1 MRHSRI
7 APTFATALLLAAS
20 MTGCTS
26 PVSVKTVGESMP
38 ADAPPSVLDLWAG
51 VPPLEP
57 LPDDVRMVLEPQ
69 PGPEKPPS
77 VSETIE
83 VPFPPEGEAPAIGKV
98 APVPAE
104 LAVERFGP
112 EGEVTL
118 VDAVR
123 LTFNQPMVPLA
134 DVESLKAEPI
144 PLEIDPRPP
153 GRVRWLGTRTLV
165 FEPEGR
171 MPFSTHYTVTVPAGV
186 KSTDGKALA
195 DRHAWTFST
204 PKLQLESSSPWTGST
219 EVELQPTIALRFNQ
233 AIERRALVGSTT
245 LSGGGKTFELA
256 VVPPRPAMPS
266 DKEEVAR
273 LEARSIS
280 VVPVKKLEPNT
291 RYTLKIGAG
300 TFGEGPDKSDPITVS
315 FSTYPP
321 LRLSKT
327 PCSDTC
333 WSTNGI
339 SLTSTTTLD
348 DPLVESKVHVD
359 PAPADLHVS
368 ASWYGIQLTGDFEG
382 KKTYEVTVDPSLTD
396 SHGQTL
402 GKTFKAKVKL
412 GPPFPT
418 LQLSSYGSNP
428 GVIEKAAAPT
438 IDFKIA
444 GLSHVEVNARAFGA
458 DEVETFLDAYS
469 SDGDWGWPTH
479 LAAST
484 WSDTLDTKASL
495 VKRDELEL
503 DLGKMLLPGKNHVW
517 FIARS
522 NQYEAYGWKQRS
534 GVSKLVEITD
544 LGVSAALDKDSGVAL
559 VTRLSDGSPVVG
571 AKLRLVS
578 RGTLAR
584 ELWSGTTDENG
595 FAEIAYSGADAGVL
609 HAETSDD
616 HAFLRLDQSD
626 LRGQWTRWYGNETD
640 QARAFIFTERTPYKP
655 GETIHLSG
663 IVRKETRGPE
673 GGVETWRTKVTG
685 NYTVTAPRGIE
696 AAKGTVEIGPFGTF
710 SVDIPTDE
718 NGGTGYYQF
727 RLEVAGLFSSDSF
740 HHSIPVEEYRAPEF
754 TVKVGRPDSAPLL
767 FGDRLVAEVR
777 GDYLHGAPLVGGEVA
792 YTMTRTDTDFQPP
805 GELNDGFTFGVGSS
819 FRPWGK
825 VYGHGRHGYEWDGG
839 YGGYGGYGYG
849 YGTQQITSGTG
860 TLDNRGVLTI
870 EHVTKEIEPPP
881 PGTPEPA
888 VPPGTPVKKEDRPPR
903 AATYSISSTVT
914 DQNRQSIAGSAS
926 FVVHPAKVYVGLR
939 SQRAVLKEGEHA
951 ELEAVLVDLEGE
963 RVKDEAIALSLV
975 RRETTRKAVEKD
987 GRWTFEYETTE
998 VPSGDCALTSAL
1010 TPATCSIIVGGPG
1023 TYVLRGT
1030 AKDSGGHLAKSELT
1044 LYVHGKDAVVWEDQE
1059 RRVDLVPDKK
1069 SYRPGDTAKILVR
1082 SPFDEARGIVV
1093 VEREGIKHEYRVD
1106 IEGGAGVVEIP
1117 VTESMIPA
1125 VTTSAMLV
1133 RGRVEVAGAPKGQDL
1148 GIPAAAV
1155 GQVDLK
1161 VADDKK
1167 RIDVALEA
1175 APEIA
1180 PGETLKLTLRTHT
1193 SDGSPSKAAVAV
1205 MVVDEGVLSLMGH
1218 QTPDPIAFFHH
1229 QRAGQVSLHALHAA
1243 VLARDEPPPAGVVP
1257 EGEASGSFG
1266 VGGLG
1271 LQGTGRGGGGTADG
1285 TIGLGNIG
1293 VIGSGAGKGSGSGF
1307 GARRD
1312 VEEEADLATAAPAP
1326 PPAPSAEARPMSKA
1340 KRASGP
1346 AMAEEKKAADKAL
1359 LDPSQAM
1366 AQEVKLRSVFAT
1378 TAFFDAEVLTDE
1390 NGTATIEIPMPENLT
1405 TFRIMAVAVDP
1416 DAPDRFGSGDASVR
1430 VRKPLMVRP
1439 SLPRFLNYGDEFE
1452 GSVMVDN
1459 QTGAEQQVLVGTRG
1473 LNVELPGEVQKLVR
1487 IPAGESREVRFDMKV
1502 QAVGTMRLQFAVMS
1516 NAGRDATQVSIPVHF
1531 PATTEAFAD
1540 YGMTDGS
1547 LSRAIAPP
1555 KDVLP
1560 AFGGLEL
1567 TFSSTALSGLEDA
1580 VEYLVSYEYECAEQ
1594 TASRILPIFALDDI
1608 LDDFPIASVSDRARR
1623 DGLAFEGIERLW
1635 KNQLWDG
1642 GFGYWSAKE
1651 SWPYLTNWVTLA
1663 LLEGK
1668 AKGHEV
1674 DDAKLGRALDYIEN
1688 FVRYGHRTRW
1698 GVYYDWTSR
1707 AFGLW
1712 ILSGEKRGES
1722 LFSTVWAHREEMPL
1736 YARAQLMAVAHRFG
1750 RTAERDEIMAELKT
1764 KVVESARTIHFAES
1778 SSEAD
1783 AEGLRVLMHSS
1794 VQTDAIVLMALLE
1807 VAPTDPML
1815 SKVMAGIMS
1824 ERDPRQGGRWATTHA
1839 NAWALL
1845 AASRYYDAVEGE
1857 VPSFDA
1863 NVWLDEQFAGTHT
1876 FSGRSMAKTHQ
1887 RVPMTAL
1894 QGADERTL
1902 TLHKDGKGKLY
1913 YRIGLDYAPASLK
1926 MGPEDQGFTVYREYE
1941 ALPEPGQKEADP
1953 EAVRR
1958 MDDGSWQV
1966 KAGTN
1971 VKVTLHIVAR
1981 DRANYV
1987 VIDDAMPAGF
1997 EGQNPKFV
2005 TSVGAAPSASRS
2017 VGHDRWWWGWWWS
2030 FDHTEM
2036 RDDRMLLFS
2045 DHMYAGVYEY
2055 SYTARATTIGKFHL
2069 PPVKAEAMY
2078 EPERFGRSGTS
2089 VVHVVD

>member
-1 MRHSRI
+1 MLAMRHPRLARSL
-7 APTFATALLLAAS
+7 ASVLLASGFTVA
-20 MTGCTS
+20 CTS
-26 PVSVKTVGESMP
+26 AVPIHTIDEAMP

-69 PGPEKPPS
+69 PGPDKPKS

-83 VPFPPEGEAPAIGKV
+83 VPFPPEGDPPKVGKV
-98 APVPAE
+98 EPVPTE
-104 LAVERFGP
+104 LKVERFGP

-134 DVESLKAEPI
+134 DVESLRAEPI

-171 MPFSTHYTVTVPAGV
+171 MPFSTSYTVKVPAGV

-195 DRHAWTFST
+195 DAHTWTFST

-219 EVELQPTIALRFNQ
+219 EVELQPTIALSFNQ
-233 AIERRALVGSTT
+233 AIERRALVAATT

-266 DKEEVAR
+266 DGEEVAR
-273 LEARSIS
+273 LATRAIS
-280 VVPVKKLEPNT
+280 LVPVKKLEPNT
-291 RYTLKIGAG
+291 RYTLKIDGG
-300 TFGEGPDKSDPITVS
+300 TFGEGPLASDPVTVS

-327 PCSDTC
+327 PCDGTC

-359 PAPADLHVS
+359 PAPADLS
-368 ASWYGIQLTGDFEG
+368 ITASWYGIQINGDFEG
-382 KKTYEVTVDPSLTD
+382 GKTYGVTVDPGLTD

-402 GKTFKAKVKL
+402 GTTFKTKVKL
-412 GPPFPT
+412 GPPYPS

-428 GVIEKAAAPT
+428 AVIEKAAAPT
-438 IDFKIA
+438 IDLKIA
-444 GLSHVEVNARAFGA
+444 GLDYVEVHARALGG
-458 DEVETFLDAYS
+458 DEVESFVDAYS
-469 SDGDWGWPTH
+469 SDGDWGWPTGH
-479 LAAST
+479 AAAT
-484 WSDTLDTKASL
+484 YDETITTRASL
-495 VKRDELEL
+495 VKRDQITI
-503 DLGKMLLPGKNHVW
+503 DLGKMIAPSKNHAW

-522 NQYEAYGWKQRS
+522 NQYKTYGWTERA

-544 LGVSAALDKDSGVAL
+544 LGISAALDSDSGVAL
-559 VTRLSDGSPVVG
+559 VTRLSDGSPVSG
-571 AKLRLVS
+571 AKLRLVE
-578 RGTLAR
+578 RGVLSR
-584 ELWSGTTDENG
+584 ELWSGTTDSSG
-595 FAEIAYSGADAGVL
+595 FAEIAYASGSAGIL
-609 HAETSDD
+609 HAETTDD
-616 HAFLRLDQSD
+616 HAFLRVDQTD
-626 LRGQWTRWYGNETD
+626 LRGQWTRSYGGEQD

-673 GGVETWRTKVTG
+673 GGVEMWRAGVSGT
-685 NYTVTAPRGIE
+685 YTVTAPRGIE
-696 AAKGTVEIGPFGTF
+696 AAKGTLQIGPFGTF

-740 HHSIPVEEYRAPEF
+740 YHSIPVEEYRAPEF
-754 TVKVGRPDSAPLL
+754 TVEVGRPDSAALL

-777 GDYLHGAPLVGGEVA
+777 GNYLHGAPLVGGEVA
-792 YTMTRTDTDFQPP
+792 WSMTRTDTDFRPP
-805 GELNDGFTFGVGSS
+805 GELNDGFTFGVA
-819 FRPWGK
+819 PTWG
-825 VYGHGRHGYEWDGG
+825 GWG
-839 YGGYGGYGYG
+839 YGGYGGGYGRGHFGGEMGWDPGWGYG
-849 YGTQQITSGTG
+849 YGSQQISSGTG

-870 EHVTKEIEPPP
+870 EHLTQEIEPPP
-881 PGTPEPA
+881 PGTPAPPEPA
-888 VPPGTPVKKEDRPPR
+888 DPKKKKEDRPPR
-903 AATYSISSTVT
+903 AGTYSIQSAVT
-914 DQNRQSIAGSAS
+914 DKNRQSIAGSAS

-939 SQRAVLKEGEHA
+939 SQRSVLKEGEQA

-963 RVKDEAIALSLV
+963 RVADGAIAIELV
-975 RRETTRKAVEKD
+975 RRETTKKAVEKD
-987 GRWTFEYETTE
+987 GRWTFEYDTTE
-998 VPSGDCALTSAL
+998 VASGDCALTSAL
-1010 TPATCSIIVGGPG
+1010 TPATCNVTVGKPG
-1023 TYVLRGT
+1023 TYVVRGT
-1030 AKDSGGHLAKSELT
+1030 AKDKGGHLAKSELT
-1044 LYVHGKDAVVWEDQE
+1044 IYVHGKDAVVWEDQE

-1082 SPFDEARGIVV
+1082 SPFDEARGLVI
-1093 VEREGIKHEYRVD
+1093 VEREGIKHEYRVK

-1117 VTESMIPA
+1117 VTETMIPA

-1133 RGRVEVAGAPKGQDL
+1133 RGRAEVPGAPKGQDL
-1148 GIPAAAV
+1148 GIPAAAT

-1161 VADDKK
+1161 VADDRK

-1175 APEIA
+1175 VPEIA
-1180 PGETLKLTLRTHT
+1180 PGETLKLTLRTKK
-1193 SDGSPSKAAVAV
+1193 SDGTPTKAAVAV
-1205 MVVDEGVLSLMGH
+1205 MVVDEGVLSLMGY
-1218 QTPDPIAFFHH
+1218 QTPDPITFFHH
-1229 QRAGQVSLHALHAA
+1229 QRAGQVSMHALHTA
-1243 VLARDEPPPAGVVP
+1243 VLARDEPPPAG
-1257 EGEASGSFG
+1257 
-1266 VGGLG
+1266 GLG
-1271 LQGTGRGGGGTADG
+1271 LVGTGRGGGGAGEG
-1285 TIGLGNIG
+1285 TIGLGTIG
-1293 VIGSGAGKGSGSGF
+1293 TIGHGSGAGTGSGYGRGGLDF
-1307 GARRD
+1307 AQ
-1312 VEEEADLATAAPAP
+1312 EESRAESAA
-1326 PPAPSAEARPMSKA
+1326 PPAPSAAPMDDASVARAPAKA
-1340 KRASGP
+1340 KRAASSERN
-1346 AMAEEKKAADKAL
+1346 AEKKADEKAL

-1366 AQEVKLRSVFAT
+1366 AQEVKLRTVFAT
-1378 TAFFDAEVLTDE
+1378 TAFFDAEVITDE
-1390 NGTATIEIPMPENLT
+1390 SGTATIEIPMPENLT

-1416 DAPDRFGSGDASVR
+1416 DAPDRFGSGDESVR

-1439 SLPRFLNYGDEFE
+1439 SLPRFLNYGDAFE

-1473 LNVELPGEVQKLVR
+1473 FNVELPSEAQKLVT

-1502 QAVGTMRLQFAVMS
+1502 QAVGVMRLQFAAMS

-1540 YGMTDGS
+1540 YGMTDAS
-1547 LSRAIAPP
+1547 LARVIQPP

-1580 VEYLVSYEYECAEQ
+1580 VDYLVTYQYECAEQ
-1594 TASRILPIFALDDI
+1594 TASRILPIFALDKI
-1608 LDDFPIASVSDRARR
+1608 LDDFPIASVADRARR
-1623 DGLAFEGIERLW
+1623 DGLAFEGIEKLW
-1635 KNQLWDG
+1635 KNQLYDG
-1642 GFGYWSAKE
+1642 GFGYWSATE
-1651 SWPYLTNWVTLA
+1651 SWPYLTNWVTFA

-1668 AKGHEV
+1668 KKGHKV
-1674 DDAKLGRALDYIEN
+1674 DEPKLARALDYIEN
-1688 FVRYGHRTRW
+1688 FVRYGHHTRW

-1712 ILSGEKRGES
+1712 LLSGEKRGES
-1722 LFSTVWAHREEMPL
+1722 LFSQVWAHRSEMPL

-1750 RTAERDEIMAELKT
+1750 KTAERDEIMEELKK

-1794 VQTDAIVLMALLE
+1794 VQTDSIVLMALLE

-1815 SKVMAGIMS
+1815 SKVMAGIMA

-1845 AASRYYDAVEGE
+1845 AASRYYEAVEGE
-1857 VPSFDA
+1857 VPDFDA
-1863 NVWLDEQFAGTHT
+1863 NVWLDDQFAGTHA
-1876 FSGRSMAKTHQ
+1876 FEGRSMAKTHQ

-1894 QGADERTL
+1894 LGEDERTL
-1902 TLHKDGKGKLY
+1902 TLHKDGAGKLY
-1913 YRIGLDYAPASLK
+1913 YRIGLDYAPADLK

-1941 ALPEPGQKEADP
+1941 ALPEPGKKEADP
-1953 EAVRR
+1953 EAVKR

-1987 VIDDAMPAGF
+1987 VIDDALPAGF

-2005 TSVGAAPSASRS
+2005 TSVGAAPSASS
-2017 VGHDRWWWGWWWS
+2017 TPGHDRWWWGWWWS

-2055 SYTARATTIGKFHL
+2055 SYTARATTIGEFHL

-2089 VVHVVD
+2089 VVHIVK